1 MTRSARASLGSR
13 SSFEVGARE
22 RGACGPRTCQWAS
35 QPRARKKC
43 WVFSTLKL
51 NVIVHGET
59 RGKAPLKSGPRQ
71 RYQLPQHYW
80 TLLQMLTGKWKRWR
94 VGGNCQSVSELG
106 QWGGR
111 GEDSTESPW

>member
-22 RGACGPRTCQWAS
+22 RGACGPRICQWAS
-35 QPRARKKC
+35 QPRARFR
-43 WVFSTLKL
+43 VFSTLKL

-71 RYQLPQHYW
+71 RYQLPP
-80 TLLQMLTGKWKRWR
+80 TLLDIIADVEGEMEAMESGGKL
-94 VGGNCQSVSELG
+94 SVSK
-106 QWGGR
+106 
-111 GEDSTESPW
+111 